1 MTPITYP
8 AHIEETGPHEFL
20 VTFPDIPEALTDGA
34 TRAEAEANAAD
45 ALSAAL
51 EGYLELGRDFP
62 AARPAQKGEAE
73 IALDPAIA
81 ARGVLVRA
89 MTAQHLSKVAL
100 AQRMGRD
107 EKVIRRI
114 ISGKGA
120 SLDLTLQALR
130 AVGIRAA
137 LAA

>member
-1 MTPITYP
+1 MTPIAY
-8 AHIEETGPHEFL
+8 AARIEQVDRHEFL
-20 VTFPDIPEALTDGA
+20 VTFPDVPEALTGGA
-34 TRAEAEANAAD
+34 TREEAEANAAD

-51 EGYLELGRDFP
+51 EGYLEAGRDFP
-62 AARPAQKGEAE
+62 TARAASVGEAE
-73 IALDPAIA
+73 IALDPAVA

-89 MTAQHLSKVAL
+89 MTAQHLSKVGL

-107 EKVIRRI
+107 EKVVRRI